1 MTPPLAGDY
10 EPDTGASMLV
20 ADARMSMLS
29 RAVFHMN
36 RITKWHLSLTN
47 CDYSDYRNVMLAALY
62 RAALLTPGRISPR
75 RFFSCCSCSQIR
87 HIERFP
93 PRPSLS

>member
-1 MTPPLAGDY
+1 M
-10 EPDTGASMLV
+10 GASMLV

-47 CDYSDYRNVMLAALY
+47 CDYSTPEMSCWLA
-62 RAALLTPGRISPR
+62 
-75 RFFSCCSCSQIR
+75 C
-87 HIERFP
+87 IEQHF
-93 PRPSLS
+93 